1 MGDSLQFKLYPHH
14 VGIFVSDIDRSIK
27 WYEEMLGF
35 KLMFKNSFPLPGTG
49 PTVMAWV
56 KHGDFYIELYDS
68 PQKAP
73 FSTENYGGTLGT
85 KHICFYV
92 EDKDFEPLKA
102 FLKSKNVNF
111 TVEHR
116 WPKELVVKP
125 EGCGVIYIAD
135 PDGIPIEI
143 QEEFRA
149 GEY

>member
-1 MGDSLQFKLYPHH
+1 MKTTMVIPSYWA
-14 VGIFVSDIDRSIK
+14 R
-27 WYEEMLGF
+27 E
-35 KLMFKNSFPLPGTG
+35 
-49 PTVMAWV
+49 A
-56 KHGDFYIELYDS
+56 
-68 PQKAP
+68 A
-73 FSTENYGGTLGT
+73 LGT
-85 KHICFYV
+85 KKTDAVYDHPTPLDEEGTLARALRSLDIL